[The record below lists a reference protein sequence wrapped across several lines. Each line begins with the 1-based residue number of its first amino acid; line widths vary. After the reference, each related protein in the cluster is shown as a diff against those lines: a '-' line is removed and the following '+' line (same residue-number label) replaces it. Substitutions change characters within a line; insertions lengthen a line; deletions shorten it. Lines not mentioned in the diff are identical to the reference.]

1 MQNLRKYLVL
11 AVISLVSV
19 GEALAI
25 EEPAFHLI
33 AQFNDIEIRQYPP
46 FIVAETIV
54 VGDMAT
60 ASNAGFWLIANYIF
74 GNNKSVDGVA
84 DQPSQK
90 IAMTAPVTVERV
102 NLTEQW
108 RVQFVMPR
116 AYTMS
121 RLPHPVNEAVILRE
135 VPEKRYAVL
144 VFDWFAGEEKAEEKA
159 RELLA
164 WIASKNLHAI
174 APFQLARYNPPWTL
188 PFFRR
193 NEILI
198 EIE

>member
-46 FIVAETIV
+46 LIVAETIV

-60 ASNAGFWLIANYIF
+60 ASNAGFRLIANYIF

-116 AYTMS
+116 AYTLS

-144 VFDWFAGEEKAEEKA
+144 GFDWFAGEEKAEEKA
-159 RELLA
+159 REL
-164 WIASKNLHAI
+164 
-174 APFQLARYNPPWTL
+174 
-188 PFFRR
+188 
-193 NEILI
+193 
-198 EIE
+198 